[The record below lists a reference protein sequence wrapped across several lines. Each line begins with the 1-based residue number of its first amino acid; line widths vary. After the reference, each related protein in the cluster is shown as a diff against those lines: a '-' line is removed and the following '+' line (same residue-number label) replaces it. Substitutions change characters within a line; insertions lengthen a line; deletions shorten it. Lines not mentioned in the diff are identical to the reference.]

1 LTDILSFAGP
11 GGTRLLLAL
20 LSPLTLALLAGL
32 LALLLLWRGWRRV
45 GVALAVLSLVG
56 LWLVSTPW
64 AAWRLADSLE
74 RRYPLMTVQG
84 TPQADA
90 ALVLGGALAAAQLPL
105 RPHINLGSAAD
116 RVWHAGALYRA
127 GKVRWLLLSG
137 GNQPGYEH
145 LPAESEAMR
154 ELLRVIQVPDSAMRL
169 EGLSRNTREN
179 ARYSLAMARALGAR
193 KLLLV
198 TSALHMPRAMATFEA
213 AYRGSGIELVAA
225 ATDAEAL
232 GDKPDSLWQWW
243 PDAGSLAWSSR
254 ALKEYLGLLHMW
266 IMRELR

>member
-1 LTDILSFAGP
+1 M
-11 GGTRLLLAL
+11 LAAL
-20 LSPLTLALLAGL
+20 ASPLSLALLAGL
-32 LALLLLWRGWRRV
+32 VALLLFWRGWRRAS
-45 GVALAVLSLVG
+45 VALALMSLAG

-64 AAWRLADSLE
+64 AAWHMADSLE
-74 RRYPLMTVQG
+74 RRYPLMAVQA

-116 RVWHAGALYRA
+116 RVWHAGELYRA

-154 ELLRVIQVPDSAMRL
+154 EMLRVMQVPDSAMRL

-179 ARYSLAMARALGAR
+179 ARYSLAMARELGVR
-193 KLLLV
+193 RLLLV

-213 AYRGSGIELVAA
+213 AFQGSGIELVAA

-232 GDKPDSLWQWW
+232 GDELDPSMQWW

-254 ALKEYLGLLHMW
+254 SIKEYLGLLQIWM
-266 IMRELR
+266 MKELRWH